1 MTLITTVN
9 ENEKYAKLPSRLNY
23 GYIYIKADITM
34 KTVKQSRRGK
44 EYQSRFSA
52 LIRADEY
59 LNSHKWEYKAESKWE
74 IPKDDLA
81 MPIPVLSSSKTD
93 GQHRSVYY
101 GIRSKGVLKNSSF
114 VRTDLVILKDK
125 NLMWIGKKWDGSS
138 LTADDPIFRTPNHK
152 KNKWYMQDFPDN
164 LLRIVEI
171 KFQYENGKSDEWG
184 KSQER
189 NYLRILRG
197 KSKNLIRMNA
207 KDLGLTLLHIS
218 SSEGRKTHE
227 TATELAPVFTQEPNR
242 NGAFRW
248 EKWANAPATSKAGDQ
263 NLTPLLSPQKQ
274 SQLEYSPETLKLFQD
289 IPWLNGK
296 KGSFHATQDILF
308 WQNEDNDTS
317 KPLADKQSMLKA
329 LKYLQQESD
338 LDALTLVSAEKIE
351 TKVLIRG
358 EDVLM
363 LIIEIAIVGTVFVF
377 LAPII
382 VEMLPAVLSLL
393 AMAAR
398 APQLGLNIVRSGS
411 VVAAGLGLW
420 SSANAET
427 IDFTDEEI
435 EEAVEK
441 KIELLHQFDLGYT
454 LFHFKEGIPVVE
466 GNTYTID
473 QVAYIRDAS
482 KEEYDASP
490 HVTIVGCD
498 GEIITSKEEARNSCA
513 AERKISF

>member
-1 MTLITTVN
+1 M
-9 ENEKYAKLPSRLNY
+9 
-23 GYIYIKADITM
+23 
-34 KTVKQSRRGK
+34 
-44 EYQSRFSA
+44 A
-52 LIRADEY
+52 LDR
-59 LNSHKWEYKAESKWE
+59 
-74 IPKDDLA
+74 
-81 MPIPVLSSSKTD
+81 
-93 GQHRSVYY
+93 
-101 GIRSKGVLKNSSF
+101 NSSF

-138 LTADDPIFRTPNHK
+138 LTADDPIFQIPNHK
-152 KNKWYMQDFPDN
+152 KNKWYLQDFPDN

-184 KSQER
+184 LSQETD
-189 NYLRILRG
+189 YLRILRG

-227 TATELAPVFTQEPNR
+227 TATELAPVFTQEPSR

-274 SQLEYSPETLKLFQD
+274 SQLDYSPETLKLFQD

-296 KGSFHATQDILF
+296 KGSFHATSDTLF
-308 WQNEDNDTS
+308 WQDKDNDTS
-317 KPLADKQSMLKA
+317 KPLTDKQSMLKA
-329 LKYLQQESD
+329 L
-338 LDALTLVSAEKIE
+338 TLVSAKKIE

-363 LIIEIAIVGTVFVF
+363 LIIEITIVGTVAVF
-377 LAPII
+377 LAPVI

-398 APQLGLNIVRSGS
+398 APQLGLSIVRSGS

-490 HVTIVGCD
+490 HVTIVGCN

-513 AERKISF
+513 AVRKISF